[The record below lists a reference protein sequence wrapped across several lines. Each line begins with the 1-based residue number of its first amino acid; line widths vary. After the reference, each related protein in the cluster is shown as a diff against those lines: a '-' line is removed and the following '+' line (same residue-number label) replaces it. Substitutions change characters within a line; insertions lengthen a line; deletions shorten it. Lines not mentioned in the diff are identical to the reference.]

1 MSLKVIKIDEP
12 FGESLTADS
21 TLITADTTQYTAD
34 QTLSGEPNEYQLSV
48 IPRFYAEEVK
58 LILIN
63 EDTDTKIVMEVPAE
77 EVNGKL
83 LVNFTADFEDGNS
96 FETTITDLSDALMW
110 RGKIYATLQD
120 DLENFTLYPKTNNK
134 IVV

>member
-12 FGESLTADS
+12 LGESLSADT
-21 TLITADTTQYTAD
+21 TLITADTTEYTAD
-34 QTLSGEPNEYQLSV
+34 QTRSGQANEYQLSV
-48 IPRFYAEEVK
+48 IPRFYTEEVK
-58 LILIN
+58 LILLN
-63 EDTDTKIVMEVPAE
+63 EDTDTTIVMEVPAE
-77 EVNGKL
+77 EINGKL
-83 LVNFTADFEDGNS
+83 VVTFSMDFIDGNS
-96 FETTITDLSDALMW
+96 FETTITDLSDTLMW